1 MIMNTNNEET
11 VFLNDYLDE
20 LKKTEKKLDVKSV
33 WKPVSIGGVS
43 AIMLGVG
50 AYALGN
56 MGRELFHVDDSKSFD
71 EAFDEAREELGS
83 DGVFQY
89 KDGAYVAC
97 SPEEWDDKSDLEKA
111 TVVSHLVPEEYLD
124 VDLSSVEHNSQPEQV
139 VSVDVN
145 EHVNPINVEE
155 HSTNQESPKVEVN
168 VVADHIDDPVQVVE
182 TEVESTPESDVVIVA
197 EGESEDQ
204 PLTDEIEVT
213 LVDDAS
219 VEEGNGVVG
228 KIIEEIAELIVPE
241 SSTSHPAPL
250 EASKAVD
257 IDENSSDNPEVAPD
271 MPDYM
276 QDADMSSIF

>member
-33 WKPVSIGGVS
+33 WKPVTIGGVS

-124 VDLSSVEHNSQPEQV
+124 VDLSSAEHNSQPEQV

-145 EHVNPINVEE
+145 EHVNPINAEE
-155 HSTNQESPKVEVN
+155 HSSDQESPKVEVN
-168 VVADHIDDPVQVVE
+168 VVADHIEEPVQVVE

-241 SSTSHPAPL
+241 SATSHPAPL

>member
-1 MIMNTNNEET
+1 MNTNNEET

-33 WKPVSIGGVS
+33 WKPVTIGGVS

-124 VDLSSVEHNSQPEQV
+124 VDLSSAEHNSQPEQV

-241 SSTSHPAPL
+241 SVTSHPAPL

-257 IDENSSDNPEVAPD
+257 TDENSSENPEVAPD